1 MYPRYYALRR
11 VNPYRGVVQIVEAGE
26 VTAHSFDG
34 LTWHLRA
41 DDGFG
46 WVRPTGIWVEGE
58 GLKAGPIEHL
68 GDILPALET
77 RPELP
82 FPILDTQELW
92 LLDKESGLP
101 LALLACDRA
110 SVTQHARPD
119 GEWHPFALTYT
130 GFHSPALALRD
141 PLDSG
146 TPPRHRDV
154 LARLVNQAARP
165 HPVAQWF
172 QRDQAG
178 EGSGLSGLRVPH
190 EWRGRTLPADAFP
203 ELLLRESWNSRL
215 EKSVIADYHAW
226 LAPLLLCWPRL
237 STDTRARLEILACEQ
252 PLTLARI
259 HRLIPRMV
267 DAPRIRAALV
277 AARLEQAS
285 AGTSSPDQE
294 WN

>member
-58 GLKAGPIEHL
+58 GLKAGPIENL

-110 SVTQHARPD
+110 SVTQHERPE
-119 GEWHPFALTYT
+119 GEWLPFALTYT
-130 GFHSPALALRD
+130 GFHSPTLALRD
-141 PLDSG
+141 KDDPG
-146 TPPRHRDV
+146 TPSRHRDV
-154 LARLVNQAARP
+154 LARMVNQAARP

-178 EGSGLSGLRVPH
+178 EGRGLSGLRVPP
-190 EWRGRTLPADAFP
+190 EWRGRSLPPTAFP

-226 LAPLLLCWPRL
+226 LAPQLLCWPRL
-237 STDTRARLEILACEQ
+237 STDTRARLEILACERPQ
-252 PLTLARI
+252 ALARI

-267 DAPRIRAALV
+267 DAERIHAALV
-277 AARLEQAS
+277 AARLEQAAFGS
-285 AGTSSPDQE
+285 GSPEQE
-294 WN
+294 WS